1 MYPKISVIIP
11 AYNEE
16 KLIGKCIKALQK
28 QTLPHDQYEI
38 IVVDN
43 NSSDKT
49 YEIAKSYGI
58 SVYKYSEMQRVSATR
73 QFGVSRAKGE
83 ILAFMDADSFA
94 ASDWLASIVTHFEK
108 SPSLMAVCGVALPK
122 GGAVHIRFGFFT
134 YNQLLRVSQLFGTV
148 LAWGFNL
155 AIRKE
160 AFDKI
165 GGYNLALSTYDD
177 AEIALRVQRVF
188 GKKSIYYSQ
197 SLKVYTSTRKHDNF
211 KILSAYVFDNIKN
224 YVNVVVLKKATTTE
238 IRNVR

>member
-1 MYPKISVIIP
+1 MQPKISVIIP

-16 KLIGKCIKALQK
+16 KLIGKCIEALQK

-49 YEIAKSYGI
+49 YEIAKKYGV
-58 SVYKYSEMQRVSATR
+58 SVYKYDKMQRVSATR
-73 QFGVSRAKGE
+73 QFGVSHAKGN

-94 ASDWLASIVTHFEK
+94 ATDWLVSILAYFEK
-108 SPSLMAVCGVALPK
+108 DPSLMAICGVALPK
-122 GGAVHIRFGFFT
+122 GGAAPIRLGFYA
-134 YNQLLRVSQLFGTV
+134 YNQLLRISQRFGTV

-165 GGYNLALSTYDD
+165 GGYNLDLSTYDD
-177 AEIALRVQRVF
+177 AEIALRVQRAF
-188 GKKSIYYSQ
+188 GNKSIYYSQ
-197 SLKVYTSTRKHDNF
+197 KLKVYTSTRKHDNV
-211 KILSAYVFDNIKN
+211 KILLQYMFDNTKN
-224 YVNVVVLKKATTTE
+224 YVNVVLLKKSATAE
-238 IRNVR
+238 IRNIR